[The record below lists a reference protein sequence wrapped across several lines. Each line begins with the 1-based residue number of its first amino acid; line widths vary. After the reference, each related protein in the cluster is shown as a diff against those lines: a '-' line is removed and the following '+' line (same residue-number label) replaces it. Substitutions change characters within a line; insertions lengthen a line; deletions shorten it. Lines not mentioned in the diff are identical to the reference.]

1 MSESNQEKPIREVQ
15 PVVVPMQYFVF
26 GPLAAGFVSIFPG
39 GFAFVISNMIAQSF
53 DPVVRYG
60 LIVYLISFA
69 VVMYLLY
76 LKCFLEPGKTTYR
89 IFENKLEY
97 AEGFFNRRKR
107 TVVFDQ
113 VIDVLMTESIFQ
125 QAKNAGSLTLMTQ
138 QLVSMGDGKLSNR
151 AVVLKNLPK
160 PQEIYDLIRGLATKE
175 ESTS

>member
-1 MSESNQEKPIREVQ
+1 
-15 PVVVPMQYFVF
+15 
-26 GPLAAGFVSIFPG
+26 
-39 GFAFVISNMIAQSF
+39 MIAQSF

-97 AEGFFNRRKR
+97 DEGFLNRRKR

-113 VIDVLMTESIFQ
+113 VIDVLMTESVFQ

-138 QLVSMGDGKLSNR
+138 QLVSTGDGKLSNR
-151 AVVLKNLPK
+151 AVVLKNLPE
-160 PQEIYDLIRGLATKE
+160 PQEVYDLIRGLATKDK
-175 ESTS
+175 STS